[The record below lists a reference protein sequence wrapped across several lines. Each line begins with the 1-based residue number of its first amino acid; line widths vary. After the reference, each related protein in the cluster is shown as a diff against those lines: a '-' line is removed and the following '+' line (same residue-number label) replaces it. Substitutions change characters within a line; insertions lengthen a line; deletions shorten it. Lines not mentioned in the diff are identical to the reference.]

1 MQFIFRIIW
10 LVLAL
15 AVLAL
20 AVANR
25 APVVVSL
32 DPLPFAL
39 EGPLWAALLAAG
51 FVGLAFGAL
60 SVWIPGAKWRWRA
73 RRAEKRLGELE
84 STGAVATTTP
94 ATLADGESEN
104 TRRKAE

>member
-1 MQFIFRIIW
+1 MRFILRIIW
-10 LVLAL
+10 LVLA
-15 AVLAL
+15 AVVLAL

-51 FVGLAFGAL
+51 FIGLAFGAL

-73 RRAEKRLGELE
+73 RRAE
-84 STGAVATTTP
+84 SA
-94 ATLADGESEN
+94 
-104 TRRKAE
+104 